1 MNDSQLKKQ
10 LQQQAK
16 RIKKAEEDKP
26 TLLSQ
31 TVFTGV
37 LGLLLVLPIIAG
49 AYIGN
54 WLDNLLDYYSIKWTL
69 GFIMLGVIIG
79 AINVY
84 LFIKERE

>member
-16 RIKKAEEDKP
+16 RIKKAEEEKS

-54 WLDNLLDYYSIKWTL
+54 WLDNMLDYYSIKWTL
-69 GFIMLGVIIG
+69 GLIMLGVFIG